1 MRKTILIKFAKAL
14 LQDLEIYIYIYTV
27 LEVQLQLMLH
37 ESFSNV
43 DILVHNFHKEI
54 TLVFDGIF
62 SFSSKYKNII
72 QI

>member
-1 MRKTILIKFAKAL
+1 MRKTSLIKFAKAL
-14 LQDLEIYIYIYTV
+14 LQDLDIYIYTV

-62 SFSSKYKNII
+62 SSSSKYKNII

>member
-1 MRKTILIKFAKAL
+1 MRKTSLIKFAKAL
-14 LQDLEIYIYIYTV
+14 LQDLEIYIYTV

-37 ESFSNV
+37 KSFSNV